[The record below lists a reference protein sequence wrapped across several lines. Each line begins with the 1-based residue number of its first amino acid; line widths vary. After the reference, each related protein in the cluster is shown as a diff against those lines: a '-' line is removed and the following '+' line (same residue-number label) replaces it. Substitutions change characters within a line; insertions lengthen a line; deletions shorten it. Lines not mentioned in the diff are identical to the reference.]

1 MHTQISRR
9 SFLQLTS
16 GAALLPASA
25 LEALAQGAN
34 GPLKIATIGAGN
46 IGGGLGRLWVKA
58 GHSVFFSSLNPDELK
73 PMVAELGPLARA
85 GTTAQAIPNGD
96 IILLSVPYRAIPGL
110 GKEFAE
116 ALKGKIIIDTC
127 NATPARD
134 GEELVAMSKQK
145 TIGVLTASFFPGA
158 RMVRGFNSIGA
169 KILQDNAGRAGD
181 KLPIPIASDD
191 KAAAD
196 VVARLVRDAGFE
208 PVMAGAL
215 TKSGEFSM
223 GNPGYGVHANAAALK
238 KILGV
243 AE

>member
-1 MHTQISRR
+1 MLNKFDRR
-9 SFLQLTS
+9 TFLKLT
-16 GAALLPASA
+16 GAAALIPASA
-25 LEALAQGAN
+25 LDAFAQGVS
-34 GPLKIATIGAGN
+34 GPLRIATIGAGN
-46 IGGGLGRLWVKA
+46 IGGGLGKLWVKA

-96 IILLSVPYRAIPGL
+96 VILLAVPYRAIPGL

-134 GEELVAMSKQK
+134 GEELAAMSKQK
-145 TIGVLTASFFPGA
+145 PIGVLTASYFPGA

-169 KILQDNAGRAGD
+169 KILQENAGRSGD

-196 VVARLVRDAGFE
+196 VVARLTRDAGFE
-208 PVMAGAL
+208 PVMAGPL
-215 TKSGEFSM
+215 VKSGEFSM